1 VAGCTT
7 LAQAVPGPERAGRR
21 RAQPSQAPFIA
32 TLFSGAVVRG
42 LSLLLSR
49 SVAAALLGVLPALA
63 QSGPPQRNGERCPA
77 IAGSDRLAEVAP
89 DGSLSLAT
97 AGLARLSGIR
107 LADDGP
113 HRATAIA
120 WLVGRVGQDLT
131 TRAAGPRDRWGRI
144 PVRLAAPSDRE
155 DLAAALVAA
164 GLAMVDPTHPEGLC
178 DPQLLATEQSARERG
193 LGLWA
198 EARYKPLAVDAP
210 ALGERAGQF
219 AIVEGRIRSIG
230 EREQRTYL
238 NFGSDWSSDFTIILP
253 RRVWTGLVDR
263 GFTAGALRGRRI
275 RARGILENWQGTAI
289 TVIVPEMLEVVH
301 NGRERR

>member
-1 VAGCTT
+1 MAGCITG
-7 LAQAVPGPERAGRR
+7 AQAVPAPERGGRR
-21 RAQPSQAPFIA
+21 RAWPGQAPFIA
-32 TLFSGAVVRG
+32 TLFYAAVVRG
-42 LSLLLSR
+42 LSVLLSR
-49 SVAAALLGVLPALA
+49 SIAAALLGALPTLA
-63 QSGPPQRNGERCPA
+63 QSGPAQRGERCPA
-77 IAGSDRLAEVAP
+77 VAGSDRLAEVAS
-89 DGSLSLAT
+89 DSSLSLAT
-97 AGLARLSGIR
+97 AGRARLSGIR
-107 LADDGP
+107 LADDSP
-113 HRATAIA
+113 YRATAIA
-120 WLVGRVGQDLT
+120 LATRVGQDLT
-131 TRAAGPRDRWGRI
+131 AREAGPRDRWGRV
-144 PVRLAAPSDRE
+144 PVRLAAPSDRD

-178 DPQLLATEQSARERG
+178 DPQLLAAEQAARERG

-238 NFGSDWSSDFTIILP
+238 NFGSDWSSDFTIIVP

-263 GFTAGALRGRRI
+263 GLTAAALRGRRI

-289 TVIVPEMLEVVH
+289 TVIVPEMLEVMH
-301 NGRERR
+301 NGPERR